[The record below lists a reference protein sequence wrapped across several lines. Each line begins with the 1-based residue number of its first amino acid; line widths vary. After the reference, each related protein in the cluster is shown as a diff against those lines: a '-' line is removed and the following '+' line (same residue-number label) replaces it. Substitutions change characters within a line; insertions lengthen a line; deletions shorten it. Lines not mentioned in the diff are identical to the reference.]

1 MSALSLGFLSSSP
14 PPPKVALLPD
24 GLFFVRAVEMPA
36 GVAPAEVGEQVE
48 LALETLAPFPL
59 AQLYYGYFW
68 VPGSARALVFAAY
81 RRRFTAEQVSA
92 WDGVELVLP
101 AFAALL
107 GGPVAP
113 ATTVLLAAAEGLTAL
128 HWDSGPVPAQVL
140 FSPLLPEA
148 TGEERVRA
156 RDELLR
162 RLPSREILDLVAPP
176 VAESSSSDRE
186 LVFRCGE
193 FVSRLPREAASA
205 LDLRDKEELVL
216 LRRGR
221 ARALWLWRAL
231 LGCFIAA
238 GAMALGEVL
247 LLAGG
252 LWQTT
257 RLAQLHA
264 QAPGVD
270 QIITAQS
277 LGNRINELST
287 KRLLPLEMLT
297 TIVGSHN
304 EIKPPSVVLTRM
316 YTNGELGLTIEA
328 QTSNPGDINV
338 YQNAL
343 AALPAL
349 GSVVV
354 KNPRQQNN
362 VTSFILIVT
371 FKPGVL
377 QPMPAPTAS

>member
-14 PPPKVALLPD
+14 PAPKVALLPD
-24 GLFFVRAVEMPA
+24 GLFFVRAVDVPA
-36 GVAPAEVGEQVE
+36 DVAPGEVGLQVE

-68 VPGSARALVFAAY
+68 TPGSARALVFAAY
-81 RRRFTAEQVSA
+81 RRRFTSDQVAA
-92 WDGVELVLP
+92 WEGAELVIP
-101 AFAALL
+101 AFAALV
-107 GGPVAP
+107 GGAAAP
-113 ATTVLLAAAEGLTAL
+113 ATTVLLASAEGLTAL
-128 HWDSGPVPAQVL
+128 HWDAGPVPAQVL
-140 FSPLLPEA
+140 FSPLSPEA
-148 TGEERVRA
+148 PEEERARA

-162 RLPSREILDLVAPP
+162 RLPSREIIDLVAPP
-176 VAESSSSDRE
+176 VAESAATDRE

-205 LDLRDKEELVL
+205 LDMRDKEELLL

-221 ARALWLWRAL
+221 GRALWLWRAL

-264 QAPGVD
+264 QAPGVE

-277 LGNRINELST
+277 LAHRINELST

-297 TIVGSHN
+297 TLVGSHN
-304 EIKPPSVVLTRM
+304 EIKPPSVVFTRM
-316 YTNGELGLTIEA
+316 YTSGELGLTIEA

-343 AALPAL
+343 SALPAV

-362 VTSFILIVT
+362 VTIFTLIVT

-377 QPMPAPTAS
+377 QPMAPPSAS

>member
-1 MSALSLGFLSSSP
+1 
-14 PPPKVALLPD
+14 VA
-24 GLFFVRAVEMPA
+24 
-36 GVAPAEVGEQVE
+36 
-48 LALETLAPFPL
+48 
-59 AQLYYGYFW
+59 
-68 VPGSARALVFAAY
+68 
-81 RRRFTAEQVSA
+81 A

-107 GGPVAP
+107 GGPAAP
-113 ATTVLLAAAEGLTAL
+113 ATTVLLASAEGLTAL
-128 HWDSGPVPAQVL
+128 HWDGGSVPAQVL
-140 FSPLLPEA
+140 FSPLAPEA
-148 TGEERVRA
+148 TEEERARA

-162 RLPSREILDLVAPP
+162 RLPSKEILDLVAPP
-176 VAESSSSDRE
+176 VAESAASDRE
-186 LVFRCGE
+186 LLFRCGE
-193 FVSRLPREAASA
+193 FVSRLPREAAAA
-205 LDLRDKEELVL
+205 LDLRDKEELL
-216 LRRGR
+216 HLRRGR

-231 LGCFIAA
+231 MGCFIAA

-287 KRLLPLEMLT
+287 RRLLPLEMLT
-297 TIVGSHN
+297 TIVGSHL

-343 AALPAL
+343 SALPAI
-349 GSVVV
+349 GTVVV

-377 QPMPAPTAS
+377 QPMAPPTAS

>member
-1 MSALSLGFLSSSP
+1 MSTLSLGFLTSSP
-14 PPPKVALLPD
+14 PAPKVALLPD
-24 GLFFVRAVEMPA
+24 GLFFVRSVE
-36 GVAPAEVGEQVE
+36 VPAEVTPAEIGLQVE

-59 AQLYYGYFW
+59 GQLYYGYYW
-68 VPGSARALVFAAY
+68 TPGSTRALVFAAY
-81 RRRFTAEQVSA
+81 RRRFTAEQVAA

-107 GGPVAP
+107 GGRAAP
-113 ATTVLLAAAEGLTAL
+113 ATTVLLASPEGLTAL
-128 HWDSGPVPAQVL
+128 HWDAGSVPAQVL

-148 TGEERVRA
+148 TEEERARA

-162 RLPSREILDLVAPP
+162 RLPSKEIIDLAAPP
-176 VAESSSSDRE
+176 VAESAASDRE

-193 FVSRLPREAASA
+193 FVSHLPQEAAAA
-205 LDLRDKEELVL
+205 LDLRDKEELL
-216 LRRGR
+216 HLRRGR

-231 LGCFIAA
+231 MGCFIAA
-238 GAMALGEVL
+238 GAMALGEIL

-264 QAPGVD
+264 QTPGVE

-287 KRLLPLEMLT
+287 RRLLPLEMLT
-297 TIVGSHN
+297 TVVGSHN

-343 AALPAL
+343 SALPAL

-362 VTSFILIVT
+362 VTSFTLILT

-377 QPMPAPTAS
+377 QPMAPPSAS